1 MATPLEMPK
10 LGNTVEDCL
19 LARWNKRV
27 GDTVA
32 EGELVAEIETDKA
45 TFELTSPVGG
55 TLLATFFQAGDLVPV
70 FTNICVVGA
79 PGESVAPFQPQA
91 SSTPGTERPSP
102 EPPASREL
110 VPPPRPRGEEAAVPH
125 QSVPPAA
132 PSSGVAPLSPPQGF
146 YSPRAK
152 RFAAGHGFRPEHVAG
167 SGPQGRVL
175 EEDLKRLYY
184 ASPRPTPLA
193 RHLIESGF
201 ELCGEAGGRLRAS
214 DLGPPPEKMSHIRER
229 VARRLRE
236 SLAVTAQYT
245 MNASADA
252 TGLLALRAKIKAR
265 GASPGLPD
273 INLNE
278 MVMFCVVKALAVMPE
293 VNVGFVDGKI
303 YRHTG
308 VNIGFACDTPRG
320 LLVPVIKQA
329 GELSLADLAVRIK
342 ALSRQA
348 LDGAISPDDLA
359 GGTFTVSNLGVYGIE
374 SFSPILNPPQVAI
387 LGVNSIELKAVR
399 RDGAVVFV
407 EHIGLSLTC
416 DHQVIDGAPGA
427 RFLKICREQIENVE
441 ALAGLEI

>member
-19 LARWNKRV
+19 LARWNKRA
-27 GDTVA
+27 GDAVA

-45 TFELTSPVGG
+45 TFELTSPVDG

-70 FTNICVVGA
+70 FTNICVIGA
-79 PGESVAPFQPQA
+79 PGESVAAFQPQA
-91 SSTPGTERPSP
+91 SSTPGTERRSAEAPPSG
-102 EPPASREL
+102 EL
-110 VPPPRPRGEEAAVPH
+110 APPPPSRGAEA
-125 QSVPPAA
+125 QL
-132 PSSGVAPLSPPQGF
+132 SGQQAF

-152 RFAAGHGFRPEHVAG
+152 RFAAEHGFRPEHVAG

-175 EEDLKRLYY
+175 EADLKRLYHE
-184 ASPRPTPLA
+184 SPRPTPLA
-193 RHLIESGF
+193 RRLLEDGF
-201 ELCGEAGGRLRAS
+201 ELHGEAGGLVRAS

-252 TGLLALRAKIKAR
+252 TGLLALRARIKSR
-265 GASPGLPD
+265 GNADSLPD
-273 INLNE
+273 ININE
-278 MVMFCVVKALAVMPE
+278 MVMFCAVKALALMPE
-293 VNVGFVDGKI
+293 VNVGFADGKI
-303 YRHTG
+303 YRHAG
-308 VNIGFACDTPRG
+308 VHIGFACDTPRG
-320 LLVPVIKQA
+320 LLVPVVKQA
-329 GELSLADLAVRIK
+329 GTLTLADLAFRIK
-342 ALSRQA
+342 DLSRQA
-348 LDGAISPDDLA
+348 VDGAISPDDLA
-359 GGTFTVSNLGVYGIE
+359 GGTFTVSNLGMYGIE

-427 RFLKICREQIENVE
+427 RFLKTCREQIENVV
-441 ALAGLEI
+441 AIAGLEI

>member
-19 LARWNKRV
+19 LARWNKRA

-32 EGELVAEIETDKA
+32 EGELIAEIETDKA

-79 PGESVAPFQPQA
+79 PGESVESFQPQA
-91 SSTPGTERPSP
+91 SSTSGTELRSP
-102 EPPASREL
+102 EPPAPQEL
-110 VPPPRPRGEEAAVPH
+110 APPPV
-125 QSVPPAA
+125 A
-132 PSSGVAPLSPPQGF
+132 PSSGPAPLSPRQGF
-146 YSPRAK
+146 YSARAK
-152 RFAAGHGFRPEHVAG
+152 RFAAEHGFRPEHVAG

-184 ASPRPTPLA
+184 QSPRPTPLA

-201 ELCGEAGGRLRAS
+201 ELRGEAGGRVRAS

-252 TGLLALRAKIKAR
+252 TGLLALRARIKAR
-265 GASPGLPD
+265 GEAPGLPD
-273 INLNE
+273 ININE
-278 MVMFCVVKALAVMPE
+278 MVMFCVVKALALMPE
-293 VNVGFVDGKI
+293 VNVGFADGKI
-303 YRHTG
+303 YHHPG

-320 LLVPVIKQA
+320 LLVPVVKQA

-342 ALSRQA
+342 TLSRQA

-359 GGTFTVSNLGVYGIE
+359 GGTFTVSNLGMYGIE
-374 SFSPILNPPQVAI
+374 SFSPILNPLQVAI

-399 RDGAVVFV
+399 RDGAIVFV